1 MSFKLLDLPLLDYS
15 QLEGLLLQQASQ
27 RICVACLGYNISLV
41 PQELADEG
49 GVPLDQLRLDRDN
62 LERVLMARLM
72 EAPAVAQW
80 PLHYLL
86 ACYSR
91 ASDEFR
97 ASAGIKDAAAVQR
110 VQESLLYSKQLI
122 VSYSGLLL
130 TMDMFPQV

>member
-1 MSFKLLDLPLLDYS
+1 MNVPVS
-15 QLEGLLLQQASQ
+15 QLKL
-27 RICVACLGYNISLV
+27 N
-41 PQELADEG
+41 
-49 GVPLDQLRLDRDN
+49 RDN

-72 EAPAVAQW
+72 DSPDVVQW

-86 ACYSR
+86 ACYTR

-97 ASAGIKDAAAVQR
+97 AASAIRDAATVQR

-130 TMDMFPQV
+130 TMEMFPQVCSRLIPQHHPVMSHAMLLVKSC